1 MLNQVALMGRLTA
14 DPELRHTP
22 NDVAVTTFTIAVNRS
37 YVKQGAE
44 RQADFIDI
52 VAWRN
57 TAEFICRYFKKGQ
70 MMAVTG
76 SIQTRTYTDKE
87 GKNRKAF
94 EIVADNV
101 YFTESKAS
109 GSGNNSGYS
118 NNSYSNSGY
127 SAGGTAAYEPAAEKT
142 AYSAGSADDF
152 TVIAND
158 DDLPF

>member
-22 NDVAVTTFTIAVNRS
+22 SNISVTTFTLAVNRS

-44 RQADFIDI
+44 RQTDFIDI

-57 TAEFICRYFKKGQ
+57 TADFICRYFKKGQ
-70 MMAVTG
+70 MMAVEG

-94 EIVADNV
+94 EVLADNV
-101 YFTESKAS
+101 YFTESRSAS
-109 GSGNNSGYS
+109 QGGAAPSSGNYEHESAASSAPQPLPETGYS
-118 NNSYSNSGY
+118 SGD
-127 SAGGTAAYEPAAEKT
+127 S
-142 AYSAGSADDF
+142 DDF
-152 TVIAND
+152 AVISGD

>member
-1 MLNQVALMGRLTA
+1 MLNQVAVMGRLTA

-70 MMAVTG
+70 MMAVSG

-101 YFTESKAS
+101 YFTESKGSS
-109 GSGNNSGYS
+109 GSGNSSYGNSGYT
-118 NNSYSNSGY
+118 
-127 SAGGTAAYEPAAEKT
+127 GGTASYEPAAEKT

>member
-22 NDVAVTTFTIAVNRS
+22 TNISVTTFTLAVNRS

-44 RQADFIDI
+44 RQTDFIDI

-70 MMAVTG
+70 MMAVEG

-94 EIVADNV
+94 EILANNV
-101 YFTESKAS
+101 YFTESKSAS
-109 GSGNNSGYS
+109 SGAAPAPSSYDAPPAMPEPSFSSGE
-118 NNSYSNSGY
+118 N
-127 SAGGTAAYEPAAEKT
+127 
-142 AYSAGSADDF
+142 DDF
-152 TVIAND
+152 AVISDD

>member
-1 MLNQVALMGRLTA
+1 MLNMVAIMGRLTA

-22 NDVAVTTFTIAVNRS
+22 SDIAVTTFTVAVNRS

-44 RQADFIDI
+44 RQTDFIDV

-70 MMAVTG
+70 MIAVQG
-76 SIQTRTYTDKE
+76 SIQTRTYTDKD

-94 EIVADNV
+94 EIIADNV
-101 YFTESKAS
+101 YFTESRSSSAS
-109 GSGNNSGYS
+109 SP
-118 NNSYSNSGY
+118 
-127 SAGGTAAYEPAAEKT
+127 AAAETHREEPAADYNVSFSSGE
-142 AYSAGSADDF
+142 SDDF
-152 TVIAND
+152 TVISDD

>member
-14 DPELRHTP
+14 DPELRRTP

-44 RQADFIDI
+44 RQADFIDV

-94 EIVADNV
+94 EVVADNV
-101 YFTESKAS
+101 YFTESKNTQS
-109 GSGNNSGYS
+109 GGNDYSDRGNS
-118 NNSYSNSGY
+118 SYSQPAYGGSAY
-127 SAGGTAAYEPAAEKT
+127 SAPEKP
-142 AYSAGSADDF
+142 AYSAGSDSDF
-152 TVIAND
+152 TVIEED

>member
-22 NDVAVTTFTIAVNRS
+22 SDIAVTTFTLAVNRS

-44 RQADFIDI
+44 RQTDFIDI

-57 TAEFICRYFKKGQ
+57 TADFICRYFKKGQ
-70 MMAVTG
+70 MMAVEG

-94 EIVADNV
+94 EILANNV
-101 YFTESKAS
+101 YFTESKNPGSAPS
-109 GSGNNSGYS
+109 GSFEQRADLPIAEESF
-118 NNSYSNSGY
+118 
-127 SAGGTAAYEPAAEKT
+127 SAGDN
-142 AYSAGSADDF
+142 DDF
-152 TVIAND
+152 AVIDND
-158 DDLPF
+158 EDLPF